1 LANHPEIDWQNLENL
16 ISEMEAAVASF
27 NDKEI
32 SKLFAQ
38 LVPEGSFI
46 QEKMDNVIPISGKG

>member
-1 LANHPEIDWQNLENL
+1 LFQATLVTIINQI
-16 ISEMEAAVASF
+16 
-27 NDKEI
+27 I

-46 QEKMDNVIPISGKG
+46 QEKMDNVIPIKGKG